1 MKQSNHFGF
10 FSTFGND
17 PMHNY
22 FSSLMSTTSP
32 GHMNRGEMK
41 GMGTYMYA
49 DNIRRSVSL
58 FAIRSLVKST
68 WMNSND
74 VYIGKVENETK

>member
-1 MKQSNHFGF
+1 MSNHYGF
-10 FSTFGND
+10 FYSDSNSIFVSIQGV
-17 PMHNY
+17 
-22 FSSLMSTTSP
+22 SLLPTTYY
-32 GHMNRGEMK
+32 GGDKHHIIGR
-41 GMGTYMYA
+41 GTYMYK

-58 FAIRSLVKST
+58 FAIRSLVKAT